1 MEQPCRSLPNA
12 GERLCAFSQ
21 PNVNSQAIAYSEIL
35 DYVRSRL
42 VELGGLPS
50 TSSIM
55 TLSIDEVDLDSLA
68 LCELVMDI
76 EERFSVTIDE
86 LNLFG
91 SSTIDSLVSAISTS
105 LAE

>member
-1 MEQPCRSLPNA
+1 
-12 GERLCAFSQ
+12 
-21 PNVNSQAIAYSEIL
+21 
-35 DYVRSRL
+35 
-42 VELGGLPS
+42 
-50 TSSIM
+50 M

-76 EERFSVTIDE
+76 EDIFSVTIDE

-91 SSTIDSLVSAISTS
+91 SSPIDSLVSAISTS